1 MKHSLQGRAA
11 CAAALLLLAA
21 SSACAQTAFPAKPIR
36 FVVGAPPGGG
46 NDVAARIVASKMN
59 LGQPVVVENRPG
71 AASMISAELVAK
83 SPPDGHTLLLVSQ
96 SVLTVSPILNRIT
109 SFDSTRDFAP
119 VALMGSAPL
128 VLVVGQNVPARSV
141 KELVALAKAEPGK
154 LDFGSGGIGTT
165 PFMAANL
172 LMLMTNTKMTSV
184 PFQGEQ
190 AAMTEIIGGRIPLM
204 FANAAA
210 AIPHVKAGRLRGLA
224 VTSSTRTNF
233 APDLPTVSEAG
244 VPGFEIA
251 TWLGIVVPAAT
262 PKEVVARLNA
272 EVLRSLETPDVREKL
287 LGQGFTPARDSPEQ
301 FGKFIQSEH
310 AKWSRVIKDANIKG
324 E

>member
-1 MKHSLQGRAA
+1 MNKLSKLG
-11 CAAALLLLAA
+11 AALLLALAA
-21 SSACAQTAFPAKPIR
+21 TGASAQTTFPTKPIR
-36 FVVGAPPGGG
+36 FIVGAPPGGG
-46 NDVAARIVASKMN
+46 NDVAARIVASRMN

-109 SFDSTRDFAP
+109 SFDSTKDFAP

-128 VLVVGQNVPARSV
+128 VLVVGPGVQANSV
-141 KELVALAKAEPGK
+141 KELVALAKAKPGV

-172 LMLMTNTKMTSV
+172 LMLMTGTKLTSV

-190 AAMTEIIGGRIPLM
+190 AAMTEIIGGRIPMM
-204 FANAAA
+204 FGNAAA

-224 VTSSTRTNF
+224 VTSSKRTSF
-233 APDLPTVSEAG
+233 APDLPTMSEAG
-244 VPGFEIA
+244 VTGFEIE
-251 TWLGIVVPAAT
+251 TWLGIVVPAVT
-262 PKEVVARLNA
+262 PKDVVAKLNA
-272 EVLRSLETPDVREKL
+272 EVLRSLDTPDVKEKL
-287 LGQGFTPARDSPEQ
+287 LGQGFAPAALTPEQ
-301 FGKFIQSEH
+301 FGKFIASEH

>member
-1 MKHSLQGRAA
+1 MNKLSKLG
-11 CAAALLLLAA
+11 AALLLALAA
-21 SSACAQTAFPAKPIR
+21 TGASAQTTFPTKPIR
-36 FVVGAPPGGG
+36 FIVGAPPGGG
-46 NDVAARIVASKMN
+46 NDVAARIVASRMN

-128 VLVVGQNVPARSV
+128 VLVVGPGVQANSV
-141 KELVALAKAEPGK
+141 KELVALAKAKPGV

-172 LMLMTNTKMTSV
+172 LMLMTGTKLTSV

-204 FANAAA
+204 FGNAAA
-210 AIPHVKAGRLRGLA
+210 AMPHVRANRLRGLA
-224 VTSSTRTNF
+224 VTSSARTSF
-233 APDLPTVSEAG
+233 APELPTMSEAG
-244 VPGFEIA
+244 IPGFEIA
-251 TWLGIVVPAAT
+251 TWLGLVAPSGT
-262 PKEVVARLNA
+262 PKDVVAKLNA
-272 EVLRSLETPDVREKL
+272 EVLRSLDSPEVKDKL
-287 LGQGFTPARDSPEQ
+287 TAQGFAPAHDSPEQ
-301 FGKFIQSEH
+301 FGRFIQSEH
-310 AKWSRVIKDANIKG
+310 VKWSRVIKDANIKG

>member
-1 MKHSLQGRAA
+1 MRHVSTTHAA
-11 CAAALLLLAA
+11 CAALALLLAA
-21 SSACAQTAFPAKPIR
+21 GTACAQSTFPSKPIR

-46 NDVAARIVASKMN
+46 NDVAARIVASKMSFS
-59 LGQPVVVENRPG
+59 QPVVVENRPG

-83 SPPDGHTLLLVSQ
+83 SPPDGHALLLVSQ

-109 SFDSTRDFAP
+109 SFDSTKDFAP

-128 VLVVGQNVPARSV
+128 VLVVGQNVPAKSV

-172 LMLMTNTKMTSV
+172 LMLMTGTKMTSV

-190 AAMTEIIGGRIPLM
+190 AAMTEIIGGRVPLM

-233 APDLPTVSEAG
+233 APDLPTVAEAG

-272 EVLRSLETPDVREKL
+272 EVLRSLETPDVKEKL
-287 LGQGFTPARDSPEQ
+287 LGQGFTPARETPEQ